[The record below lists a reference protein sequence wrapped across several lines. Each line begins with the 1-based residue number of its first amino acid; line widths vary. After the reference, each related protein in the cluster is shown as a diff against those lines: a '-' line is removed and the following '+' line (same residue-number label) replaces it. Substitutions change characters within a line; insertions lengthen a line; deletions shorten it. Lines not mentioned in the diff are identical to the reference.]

1 MKLSAR
7 QGIFFAMNRKYRFFL
22 ILIILYIPSSEVFSE
37 NIFGREADY
46 NKQAFEMSFA
56 VDLPTAAAGGAL
68 VLTGFFMEGAD
79 GLQTPENEIFQ
90 PDRSAMFEYS
100 ASMDSICDI
109 LFYSSLLL
117 PASTLISA
125 DLEGALEVGVMFF
138 EAMALTWGTK
148 DIIKNSVVRYRPYTY
163 FSAPVDDD
171 YMDSF
176 PSGHTAA
183 SFAVSSFTSYVF
195 SEMYPDSKA
204 KIPVVAG
211 SFTISTAMAVLRV
224 LSGNH
229 YITDVLS
236 GAAIG
241 ALFGVGVPLLH
252 KLNSSNDSVI
262 VGIFPADENGI
273 SLAFEI

>member
-252 KLNSSNDSVI
+252 KLNSSNDSVM